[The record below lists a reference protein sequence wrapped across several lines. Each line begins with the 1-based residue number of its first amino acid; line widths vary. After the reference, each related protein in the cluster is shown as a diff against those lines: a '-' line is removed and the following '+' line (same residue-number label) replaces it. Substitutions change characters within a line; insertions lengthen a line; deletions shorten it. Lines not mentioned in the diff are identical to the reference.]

1 MDDDRPLDSTA
12 QLLRKFVGQ
21 VSGQVV
27 VPEFAPRPRVGRR
40 RRRAPGPRRVLAVV
54 LATAAVVGA
63 VALVIAYGPRSSRPG
78 PGHVPATQPAPGTT
92 VPTPTSTPKTS
103 VAAGACAASQL
114 TATVAFNQSGA
125 ELGAIRLT
133 NTGAQQ
139 CTLSGQPKVQAL
151 DGRGAALDLSES
163 TYHRAPDWPPPSSPI
178 VLSPSGALPQA
189 IVELDW
195 TWCSASPGRVSFAIR
210 FSGWPSPLDV
220 ANTAVSPPGFSPA
233 SCTDS
238 GGQPLFAVD
247 SVRGFGSNGII
258 GPTPASTQSTTA
270 MITYAPFTAT
280 GAIDPGLQVTSRA
293 TGTCIRYSRG
303 PTGRD
308 YYRCFGSGSGIYDPC
323 FAGPQTTAAPL
334 VCPMGPISSDITE
347 FTVTSITST
356 EPPSTSVT
364 PWAMQLS
371 GGQVCLLVS
380 AAWGGLGPYGCQPSP
395 TGSSPTQPAVADCHA
410 PAASPAASQPLW
422 SAACQEQEVAAS
434 PFTTQDVATLW
445 F

>member
-220 ANTAVSPPGFSPA
+220 ANTAVSPLGSRRPRAPIRGVNPCLRWTRCAA
-233 SCTDS
+233 S
-238 GGQPLFAVD
+238 
-247 SVRGFGSNGII
+247 
-258 GPTPASTQSTTA
+258 
-270 MITYAPFTAT
+270 
-280 GAIDPGLQVTSRA
+280 GA
-293 TGTCIRYSRG
+293 
-303 PTGRD
+303 
-308 YYRCFGSGSGIYDPC
+308 
-323 FAGPQTTAAPL
+323 
-334 VCPMGPISSDITE
+334 
-347 FTVTSITST
+347 
-356 EPPSTSVT
+356 
-364 PWAMQLS
+364 
-371 GGQVCLLVS
+371 
-380 AAWGGLGPYGCQPSP
+380 
-395 TGSSPTQPAVADCHA
+395 TGSSGRLPPPRRA
-410 PAASPAASQPLW
+410 PPR
-422 SAACQEQEVAAS
+422 
-434 PFTTQDVATLW
+434 
-445 F
+445 